1 MSGYNCRD
9 SPQIIG
15 SRPRALTMDG
25 RLRTHEIRE
34 RFLRF
39 FEDHGHLRLASAS
52 LITRDDPSLLFT
64 VAGMV
69 PLKPYITGEL
79 EPPSPR
85 LTSCQKC
92 FRGQGLRDD
101 TAEVGDDT
109 HHTFFEMLGNW
120 SIGDYFKEGAMR
132 YAIEFLT
139 VVCGLDRD
147 RLWVSI
153 FPDDAE
159 SEQLWR
165 TSMQVPPERIVHVA
179 DNWWQAGSTGPCG
192 YDSEI
197 FWDWGGPCS
206 CGRAACRP
214 DDDCGGNRWVE
225 VWNLVFME
233 FDQDEAGNRSPLP
246 KKTVDTG
253 MSLERLAAVVQ
264 GVRSDYEIDIFKG
277 IIASFVSRAP
287 EPPDTPQRTASLHV
301 LADHVRAATF
311 LIADGVLPGTE
322 SRGYVLRRVIRR
334 AVVHGRRIGL
344 QGGLWPSVGAV
355 VEAMGEAYPE
365 IVANRELVESTL
377 GAEEEAFVRTLD
389 AGEERLA
396 ALLDSGAGTIPGDE
410 AFRLHDTFG
419 MPIEV
424 TVEMAAERGVTVDR
438 EGFDSA
444 MAEQR
449 ARSKAARARV
459 GFEGGPQLPDTEFV
473 GYDTLE
479 AAATVVRIGVEE
491 LSDLLP
497 AGAENAVIL
506 DRSPFYAEAG
516 GQVGDTGDLLFE
528 GGRARV
534 LDTGYAGSARVH
546 TVRVEEGT
554 LAAGS
559 AVRAIVDAERR
570 ARVARHHSATHFLNQ
585 ALREVLG
592 SGVVQR
598 GSLVGPDHA
607 TFDFSFPRALAADE
621 VHNVEARVNHR
632 IRANLQRSVDVMS
645 LPEARAS
652 GAIALLDEK
661 YTESVR
667 VVDFGGWSR
676 ELCGGTHVGRTGDLG
691 AAIIVAQSSI
701 GQGIRRIEMVVGEA
715 AEQRWR
721 ETTDALL
728 QTARALKARPV
739 EVPERVT
746 ALQEQLRATRREL
759 DQAKRAT
766 PLSATTP
773 GQGGVWGSLAI
784 EDLSGL
790 RYALLPT
797 DADGGA
803 LVDVTDRLYAEK
815 LGGDGVAVVV
825 GSNSFAIKVGATARE
840 RGLSAGKLASGAA
853 SVMDGRGGGSADFG
867 RGAIRDPA
875 KRDQGMAFIRDTVS
889 RQAAGAGA

>member
-1 MSGYNCRD
+1 
-9 SPQIIG
+9 
-15 SRPRALTMDG
+15 
-25 RLRTHEIRE
+25 LRTHEIRE
-34 RFLRF
+34 GFLRF
-39 FEDHGHLRLASAS
+39 FEDHGHHRLASAS

-85 LTSCQKC
+85 LASCQKC

-101 TAEVGDDT
+101 IAEVGDDT

-132 YAIEFLT
+132 YAMEFLAT
-139 VVCGLDRD
+139 VCGLDRD

-153 FPDDAE
+153 FPEDAE

-165 TSMQVPPERIVHVA
+165 TVIGIPPERIVRVT
-179 DNWWQAGSTGPCG
+179 DNWWQAGATGPCG

-197 FWDWGGPCS
+197 FWDWGAPCS
-206 CGRAACRP
+206 CGRADCRP

-233 FDQDEAGNRSPLP
+233 FDQDEVGNRRPLP

-253 MSLERLAAVVQ
+253 MSLERLAGVVQ
-264 GVRSDYEIDIFKG
+264 GVRSDYQTDIFSG
-277 IIASFVSRAP
+277 LTASFAARAASGA
-287 EPPDTPQRTASLHV
+287 DTPQRTASLHV

-311 LIADGVLPGTE
+311 LIADGVVPGTE

-334 AVVHGRRIGL
+334 AVVHARRIGL
-344 QGGLWPSVGAV
+344 EGGLWPGVGAV
-355 VEAMGEAYPE
+355 VAAMGDAYPE
-365 IVANRELVESTL
+365 IVEIRELVESTL
-377 GAEEEAFVRTLD
+377 RAEEEAFARTLD
-389 AGEERLA
+389 AGEDRLA

-424 TVEMAAERGVTVDR
+424 TVELAGERGVTVDR
-438 EGFDSA
+438 TGFESA

-449 ARSKAARARV
+449 ARSKAARVRV

-479 AAATVVRIGVEE
+479 TAATVVRIGVAE
-491 LSDLLP
+491 SRGLLP
-497 AGAENAVIL
+497 AGAEDAVIL

-516 GQVGDTGDLLFE
+516 GQVGDTGDLVFE

-534 LDTGYAGSARVH
+534 LDTTYAGAARVH
-546 TVRVEEGT
+546 TVRVEDGT
-554 LAAGS
+554 LAAGGE
-559 AVRAIVDAERR
+559 VRAVVDVERR
-570 ARVARHHSATHFLNQ
+570 AQVARHHSATHFLNQ

-598 GSLVGPDHA
+598 GSFVGPDHT
-607 TFDFSFPRALAADE
+607 TFDFSFGRALTADE
-621 VHNVEARVNHR
+621 VHDVEARVNHH

-652 GAIALLDEK
+652 GAIALLDEA
-661 YTESVR
+661 YTENVR

-676 ELCGGTHVGRTGDLG
+676 ELCGGTHVGRTGDVG
-691 AAIIVAQSSI
+691 AAIIVAESSI
-701 GQGIRRIEMVVGEA
+701 GQGIRRIDMVVGEA

-728 QTARALKARPV
+728 QAARALKARPV
-739 EVPERVT
+739 EVPARVT
-746 ALQEQLRATRREL
+746 ILQDQLRTTRREL
-759 DQAKRAT
+759 DRAKRAT
-766 PLSATTP
+766 GPLRTDGAFRVTGTAQFEDV
-773 GQGGVWGSLAI
+773 GGGVRVAWQVLDG
-784 EDLSGL
+784 
-790 RYALLPT
+790 
-797 DADGGA
+797 DADA
-803 LVDVTDRLYAEK
+803 ATVDDVTDRLFAEG
-815 LGGDGVAVVV
+815 LAADGVAVVA
-825 GSNSFAIKVGATARE
+825 GSASFAIKVGPAGQDRGVRAGDLATLA
-840 RGLSAGKLASGAA
+840 AKLT
-853 SVMDGRGGGSADFG
+853 DGRGGGRIDFA
-867 RGAIRDPA
+867 RGSIKDPS
-875 KRDQGMAFIRDTVS
+875 KRHEVVDFIRDTV
-889 RQAAGAGA
+889 RAAVGPGA